1 MADAGSGHALL
12 LQRARVSTAM
22 EKIIRREKFY
32 QSKPPSPQI
41 CFAREC
47 PCFCL
52 QNIFFGIDFVT
63 IFPQFPVPN
72 FGYQNRAPNGYRN
85 GPRNEHLYMFKKAVP
100 ILGPLLV
107 PVLGSVLVPE
117 MRYQKQAKNANQNGK
132 KTTPPHFQNEP
143 TSNQKKNHSS
153 GCGVLA
159 VAALPLPSS
168 GHPWQEAAAHQ
179 PR

>member
-1 MADAGSGHALL
+1 MADAGSGHAFL

-52 QNIFFGIDFVT
+52 QNVFFGIDFVT
-63 IFPQFPVPN
+63 IFPQFPVPT

-85 GPRNEHLYMFKKAVP
+85 GPRNEHLYMFRKRSPFWAHFWYP
-100 ILGPLLV
+100 FWAQLGT
-107 PVLGSVLVPE
+107 
-117 MRYQKQAKNANQNGK
+117 QNWDQQNGK
-132 KTTPPHFQNEP
+132 F
-143 TSNQKKNHSS
+143 SNQNRYKMEPKS
-153 GCGVLA
+153 
-159 VAALPLPSS
+159 
-168 GHPWQEAAAHQ
+168 HQ
-179 PR
+179 KTPARAFRCYC